1 MGRAAR
7 RMIGHNGGPPLE
19 TPRPWGN
26 GSFTRYFEWK
36 AAVEAAW
43 KKLPAEIALRRLGKA
58 EALGLPYEDYTLEGI
73 ERGRFLQDED
83 GNRITEIKADPRR
96 QHAGS
101 RQSPK

>member
-43 KKLPAEIALRRLGKA
+43 KKLPAEIALRRMGKA
-58 EALGLPYEDYTLEGI
+58 EAIGLTYEEYTLEVI
-73 ERGRFLQDED
+73 ERGRFLQAED
-83 GNRITEIKADPRR
+83 GTRIAEIKAGRKRR
-96 QHAGS
+96 RAGS
-101 RQSPK
+101 R